1 VNHPN
6 DNGHLISFD
15 AGSESWR
22 AARHLA
28 LFMVIVVAMG
38 MFSTEKRLKKHIEAE
53 KGDGIIEIEGG
64 ERMIGTPETKAVA
77 SEDGDEPS

>member
-1 VNHPN
+1 
-6 DNGHLISFD
+6 
-15 AGSESWR
+15 
-22 AARHLA
+22 
-28 LFMVIVVAMG
+28 MVIVVAMG